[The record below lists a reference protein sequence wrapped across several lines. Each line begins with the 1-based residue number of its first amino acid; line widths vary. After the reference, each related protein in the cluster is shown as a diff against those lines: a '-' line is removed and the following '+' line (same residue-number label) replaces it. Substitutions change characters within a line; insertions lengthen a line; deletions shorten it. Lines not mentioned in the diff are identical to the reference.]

1 MYSDVDVNAA
11 QCVLKADIYRHESHD
26 THNAPIDVC
35 SNRQCCFRKIKAL
48 FVHTE
53 WTPVI
58 SEWYDPG
65 GLCSTFLRRFFVCVC
80 VLKNSYFNSNS
91 LHSTR
96 TSSCPLGRIG
106 ILCPLAPPRA
116 SQGSSPRRP
125 PASFT
130 QKRLHSWQIQHGG
143 SVFSRSAVGVN
154 GPVMRLLDS
163 RRIYPCL
170 IDEWFKSTP
179 RHAVQP
185 ERSLSPGAAVSG
197 SFGKS
202 FSQLCEN

>member
-1 MYSDVDVNAA
+1 MNSRYFGVVRPRWP
-11 QCVLKADIYRHESHD
+11 VLD
-26 THNAPIDVC
+26 
-35 SNRQCCFRKIKAL
+35 
-48 FVHTE
+48 
-53 WTPVI
+53 
-58 SEWYDPG
+58 
-65 GLCSTFLRRFFVCVC
+65 FLKTLLCVC
-80 VLKNSYFNSNS
+80 LCVERLFNSNS

-179 RHAVQP
+179 RHAVQL